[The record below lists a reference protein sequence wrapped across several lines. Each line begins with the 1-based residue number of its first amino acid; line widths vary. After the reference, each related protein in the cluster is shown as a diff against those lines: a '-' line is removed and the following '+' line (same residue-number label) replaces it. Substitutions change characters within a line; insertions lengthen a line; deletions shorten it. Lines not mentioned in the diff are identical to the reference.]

1 MKVKK
6 TVTDEVL
13 AANRANSKA
22 STGPRTERG
31 QTNSQ
36 FNAVRHGLLSKNL
49 FLKTDDEH
57 LAFQDLTCSCLNEFH
72 PVGFLEDFL
81 VEEIATTIW
90 KIQIAVGL
98 ETKELSSR
106 KTLRERVSG
115 VFEGEI
121 ELPLGAEDLPVD
133 RGWDCERL
141 VVRAT
146 ASRDVGTAG
155 GLREPSAVQGQR
167 VPDSETLKTQHAQ
180 MASHVTLEAVL
191 GNALTN
197 ITRYQGSL
205 KGDLYRAIQTLR
217 SLQEKRCEQN
227 GGD

>member
-1 MKVKK
+1 
-6 TVTDEVL
+6 
-13 AANRANSKA
+13 
-22 STGPRTERG
+22 
-31 QTNSQ
+31 
-36 FNAVRHGLLSKNL
+36 LSKNL
-49 FLKTDDEH
+49 FLKSDEEQ
-57 LAFQDLTCSCLNEFH
+57 LEFREVTLSCLNEFLSE
-72 PVGFLEDFL
+72 GFLEGLL

-98 ETKELSSR
+98 ETRELSSR

-121 ELPLGAEDLPVD
+121 ELPLGAEDLPSD

-146 ASRDVGTAG
+146 ASRDGGTAG
-155 GLREPSAVQGQR
+155 GSREPTVVQGQR
-167 VPDSETLKTQHAQ
+167 VPDSETLKSQHAQ

-205 KGDLYRAIQTLR
+205 KDDLYRAIQTLR
-217 SLQEKRCEQN
+217 SLQEKRRERE